1 MSWSA
6 WILLSWL
13 LTVAVLLTLPMSS
26 LPWWLLVAAILL
38 RTHLQTG
45 LFILGHDAMHGV
57 LWQRHPVWNHRLG
70 CLALA
75 LYAALPYGR
84 CRTNHQRHHQH
95 AGTAFDPDV
104 PSGEEV
110 SILGWYQRF
119 MGHYL
124 SRQQMSCLLLGWSA
138 LLLAGVNWLNVLVI
152 CTVPLLLSSV
162 QLFVVG
168 PICRTSGN
176 NNPEAK
182 RSQPALHCR
191 HGCHFWLVIT
201 SVITGSITS
210 IRACDGLSCP
220 RHGKSHKLSR
230 SAGEAGSV
238 RHNR

>member
-1 MSWSA
+1 LSWSA

-13 LTVAVLLTLPMSS
+13 LTVAVLLALPMSS

-57 LWQRHPVWNHRLG
+57 LWQGHPVWNHRLG
-70 CLALA
+70 RLALA

-84 CRTNHQRHHQH
+84 CRANHQRHHQH

-168 PICRTSGN
+168 TYLPH
-176 NNPEAK
+176 K
-182 RSQPALHCR
+182 RQQQSRGETQPASLALPAWMSFLACY
-191 HGCHFWLVIT
+191 HFGYHREHHEHPSLRWFELPQAWQESQTLAI
-201 SVITGSITS
+201 SG
-210 IRACDGLSCP
+210 
-220 RHGKSHKLSR
+220 
-230 SAGEAGSV
+230 
-238 RHNR
+238 